1 MTSPRIRVRFA
12 PSPTGEL
19 HVGNARTAL
28 FNWLFARGSGG
39 AFILRIEDT
48 DQVRTTPSFE
58 ENLLDDLHWLGI
70 DWDEG
75 PGIGGAW
82 GPYRQSE
89 RFALHHDCLQKLILN
104 GRVYPCYCTE
114 AELEAERT
122 DLIVRRMMPRYMGKC
137 RCLTE
142 PERRRLEAEGH
153 VPVWRFRI
161 EEGPIR
167 FDDLI
172 RGSMAFQGEAIG
184 DSVIVRSSGMPS
196 YNFAVVVDDHFMEI
210 THVIRGEDHLSNTAT
225 QILLYRALD
234 WEPPLF
240 AHHAL
245 ITGADHAKLS
255 KRHGAVSVREFRR
268 RGILPEVLLNY
279 LALLGGSFS
288 GVQEIR
294 TAHELCRLFS
304 LNRTGRG
311 GAVFDEE
318 KLLWLNGA
326 YIRRYETEILAEKL
340 IPFVRAAGYDAL
352 LRERN
357 RLEGIVAA
365 VRNNLVTLADIGG
378 FLDLFADERY
388 RMGEDAA
395 AIIRGAETGKAL
407 RILHDELFLLTRNCR
422 GDSGTAPSEVAMNQT
437 IFRNLIHAVSEK
449 SGLRGKKL
457 YMPIRAAVTG
467 RLHGPELDRVFA
479 LLGTDSL
486 LKRLERALAHG
497 SQPAHTNLQE
507 EP

>member
-1 MTSPRIRVRFA
+1 
-12 PSPTGEL
+12 
-19 HVGNARTAL
+19 
-28 FNWLFARGSGG
+28 
-39 AFILRIEDT
+39 
-48 DQVRTTPSFE
+48 
-58 ENLLDDLHWLGI
+58 
-70 DWDEG
+70 
-75 PGIGGAW
+75 
-82 GPYRQSE
+82 
-89 RFALHHDCLQKLILN
+89 QKLILDD
-104 GRVYPCYCTE
+104 RVYPCYCTE

-122 DLIVRRMMPRYMGKC
+122 DLVVRRMMPRYMGKC

-142 PERRRLEAEGH
+142 SERRRLGAEGR
-153 VPVWRFRI
+153 VPVWRFRV
-161 EEGPIR
+161 EEGSIR

-172 RGSMAFQGEAIG
+172 RASMSFQGEAIG
-184 DSVIVRSSGMPS
+184 DFVIVRSSGMPS

-210 THVIRGEDHLSNTAT
+210 SHVIRGEDHLSNTAT
-225 QILLYRALD
+225 QILLFRALG

-245 ITGADHAKLS
+245 ITGDDHAKLS

-311 GAVFDEE
+311 GAVFNEE
-318 KLLWLNGA
+318 KLLWLNRA
-326 YIRRYETEILAEKL
+326 YIRRYETENLADKL

-365 VRNNLVTLADIGG
+365 VQDNLMTLADIGG

-388 RMGEDAA
+388 RIGEDAA
-395 AIIRGAETGKAL
+395 AIIRGAEARKAL
-407 RILHDELFLLTRNCR
+407 QILHDELFLLTRNYR
-422 GDSGTAPSEVAMNQT
+422 GDSGTAPSEGAMNQT
-437 IFRNLIHAVSEK
+437 IFRNLIQAV
-449 SGLRGKKL
+449 
-457 YMPIRAAVTG
+457 
-467 RLHGPELDRVFA
+467 
-479 LLGTDSL
+479 
-486 LKRLERALAHG
+486 
-497 SQPAHTNLQE
+497 
-507 EP
+507 